1 MPGNIL
7 DHNNEHLESLFLGIM
22 LSDFK
27 LYHKASIT
35 KTDKFYNTGIKTDKQ
50 INGTEQKARD
60 KPICIY
66 NQSMTKETRTYNT
79 EKIASLIYSV
89 GKTGQLHAQE
99 SNWTTF

>member
-35 KTDKFYNTGIKTDKQ
+35 KTDKFYNTSIKTDK
-50 INGTEQKARD
+50 
-60 KPICIY
+60 
-66 NQSMTKETRTYNT
+66 
-79 EKIASLIYSV
+79 
-89 GKTGQLHAQE
+89 
-99 SNWTTF
+99 